1 MKILFNFLNIILI
14 FFSLSC
20 SVINKTNK
28 KEKLQFGKNKYGISF
43 LNEDYKRQI
52 IFNGNESSEYR
63 FNLADSI
70 VIFITDSK
78 SASPLISRFLQ
89 PKDYLRLIDE
99 DNLKYS
105 FSENGNIFLLEKK
118 ENIIIG
124 YINASKDNKEK
135 LEKIL
140 LTFKKL

>member
-14 FFSLSC
+14 FFILSC
-20 SVINKTNK
+20 SVFNKTNK
-28 KEKLQFGKNKYGISF
+28 KEKLQFGKNKYEISF

-63 FNLADSI
+63 FNLADST
-70 VIFITDSK
+70 VIFVTDSK

-89 PKDYLRLIDE
+89 SKDYLRLIDE

-105 FSENGNIFLLEKK
+105 FSENENIFLLEKK

>member
-28 KEKLQFGKNKYGISF
+28 KEKLQFGKNKYEISF

-63 FNLADSI
+63 FNLADST

-105 FSENGNIFLLEKK
+105 FSENDNIFLLEKK

>member
-1 MKILFNFLNIILI
+1 MKNIFNFLMIILI

-20 SVINKTNK
+20 SVINKPHK
-28 KEKLQFGKNKYGISF
+28 KEKLQFGKNKYEISF
-43 LNEDYKRQI
+43 LNKDYKRQI

-70 VIFITDSK
+70 VVFITDSK

-89 PKDYLRLIDE
+89 PKDYLRFIDE
-99 DNLKYS
+99 DDLKYS
-105 FSENGNIFLLEKK
+105 FSENNNIFLLEKNG
-118 ENIIIG
+118 NIIIG
-124 YINASKDNKEK
+124 YINVPKDNKEE
-135 LEKIL
+135 LENIL